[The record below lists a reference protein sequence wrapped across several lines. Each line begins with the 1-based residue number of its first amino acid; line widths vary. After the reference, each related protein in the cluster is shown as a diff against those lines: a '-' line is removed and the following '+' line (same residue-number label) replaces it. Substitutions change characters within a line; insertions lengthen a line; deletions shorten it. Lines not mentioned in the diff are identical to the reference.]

1 MKKMT
6 KSMLLSLLMA
16 TTFATT
22 VAAAAISIDNAKATE
37 SNAVVETADFRM
49 VDGASI
55 RMASPLGLRF
65 IAEMTDDVY
74 EDLITAESGVD
85 KKMGMFIAPYS
96 YFDGYVGKYQDVATK
111 LDLVFYDSTGAVEN
125 KIYSDTENGETVYR
139 ANGVITDLYLK
150 NYSRD
155 FVGIAYI
162 AETTGGKTTYTYA
175 DFNAEDNVR
184 NAAYVAIEAYED
196 YTDAAPRA
204 VFSQYVWGAHLYD
217 NGMTESN
224 GTYTYNG
231 KEYASIEAAA
241 AGLDWSILMDKYAY
255 VKAGECAN
263 INATVTADGKTVDFS
278 GMHINFSSSN
288 ESILTINDNG
298 VMTAKGNGIVTVT
311 ASFMGKTATCQVIAG
326 AIDFEDGK
334 TPSWFTG
341 ARVASFTTT
350 DMYGGKVMEVKSTS
364 DAYGDICVIMPR
376 DTIGAFFANSDVDY
390 FAFDLKLPADATTVR
405 SQVLF
410 KGGSGSFN
418 PFESGEYDTAPIGT
432 FKTYYIARATYEQW
446 IANGV
451 TDTRILNVA
460 KGVMNGMSLY
470 IDNVRGV
477 SAEERIEEWYSFES
491 GGVRTNNGNQ
501 PLLYMSGGNQ
511 WELGFSNINSATAGF
526 TSEIVSDG
534 NRAFQFTKYSGDT
547 KISLNHN
554 TDTDR
559 EKELRAAGY
568 FSFDVYVPAGANA
581 TIKWGNYSGGT
592 LKTGWNTVYV
602 QVDATN
608 NDLILLSD
616 TTGSTY
622 VIDNIQMVTEEE
634 YFENA
639 YGFENGGATL
649 RTSGSEADNY
659 AGTFYVYM
667 GADRRKNVYSIAATG
682 SVSNP
687 RISSENVYDGDY
699 SLAFDKSGD
708 LNLQF
713 RADSATY
720 AALRNGFSF
729 WIYSTIGVNGTSA
742 TNLRNGNSQKLNG
755 GAGMNIS
762 KNTWTKITLT
772 KDDIVQGSGEAGCSF
787 LKIVGS
793 TNGTYYIDGIEPLP
807 ASNTVTL
814 VDGDETKTQSVYK
827 GVSYSLPVPTTYARE
842 FLGWYDANGNKVA
855 TSGVWMLEE
864 DVTLTARYSEVKAID
879 FEDGVLPTY
888 LTRAGGTESLSVV
901 DLNGNKVLKMQGS
914 ASGTSHILNVP
925 LAFLTELFADPTIQY
940 VAFDVKSETTQ
951 TTNFRRS
958 TIRTTGTVGSWGQE
972 PYEADIIADNTNVMG
987 IRPDAFKTF
996 FFTRTDYNNWVSN
1009 NITTEMLITTSGY
1022 VAGESLYV
1030 DNIRPVT
1037 QAEYNK
1043 ANYGFE
1049 TGGIRPNGGN
1059 LLVYYANTGSTWQ
1072 YAITSDSVDGVK
1084 PTFSSFGYTNDDVT
1098 EGNRALTFT
1107 KTAGQVT
1114 LRFNSTSVANF
1125 VAIANATGYY
1135 AFDLYVGAGSDV
1147 VLTYPNFANSVIPGV
1162 EPNVGGWMTIYCQND
1177 TNVCVILKDTTG
1189 GTYAIDNFRSVSSDD
1204 FQDAQYGFEAGT
1216 VGLRLNLLNDA
1227 NTYSGA
1233 AYIYNKGT
1241 DYSGVTASL
1250 SIGEGNSAN
1259 DVNAV
1264 SNVRIAHDIVHS
1276 GTSSLAFD
1284 KGNGYVA
1291 LSRHANSQAL
1301 KDFAGGFSFWMYS
1314 TVDIDATTTKFI
1326 NGVNAKFNDGL
1337 GMYIPANTWTKI
1349 VVKSEDIGNGRFLIM
1364 QGNWSGTIYL
1374 DDFQLI
1380 DWDEFEQYT
1389 ITYDAGVGSVDAN
1402 TQTVYYGAA
1411 YQLKTPSCDR
1421 DFLGWIDEDGN
1432 LFPESGIW
1440 YLTEDVVLTAIYA
1453 EPPQHYYNAV
1463 AEWEEN
1469 GGVVGLTLGA
1479 STYVSSS
1486 GDGALPQPNKDTN
1499 SEDMS
1504 YYRFSGNYG
1513 LNDFLVFD
1521 FTGNNMP
1528 ILSFFNNS
1536 VTNTIYNHAQDAN
1549 VKGWLVTNGMY
1560 VKTGLPYGGF
1570 AGAHANR
1577 VTLIGPYNISYTYDN
1592 NGENQSLAQV
1602 RTSIGSAADPS
1613 PITMASLNANDQY
1626 RVIIGWVE
1634 NGNNMNLRVVAW
1646 NMTTGVQ
1653 LVNYNQGGVP
1663 KADWTGDIVLYGHY
1677 SRETYV
1683 DHVYPIAEGLDAAL
1697 ALYTPDMLAYKAEWD
1712 GNGVTLAAS
1721 TYAGNVSYPTSADM
1735 SYLAFNGKYGSG
1747 DYVVFD
1753 FTGSNMPIVSFFNN
1767 TITNTMYNNNGTGS
1781 TATVKDAN
1789 VAGWIWA
1796 NGLYNA
1802 DGSIYGGETGAHA
1815 SRLALIGKQKVI
1827 GYDQG
1832 TNGFRV
1838 NLGSAS
1844 DIHPLSIRALQDVT
1858 DTYRMIIGIRANGA
1872 NKVYVDMAAINM
1884 VTGALVYS
1892 NSWEVSTAISADGS
1906 IILYGQFGKTTVL
1919 DSVLGIEEDTNLETL
1934 IAKYAKDVDYSD
1946 EAAVT
1951 LDRYGYSSITNGQW
1965 TVDGTNQESNP
1976 TDYRELQAT
1985 YDTYAASGL
1994 NIMLAQ
2000 SAFSTDK
2007 SGWENTSRYMDMAA
2021 KAGLKVILTDWHI
2034 QLRSAPLKAGSKGV
2048 ELTTS
2053 SEGYGPWVLA
2063 SDLNADGTGKTQA
2076 VQDYLNWV
2084 AAAGLTIDKTTF
2096 KDQNALDAYLMG
2108 EIKHYKDHPAFYGVM
2123 LADEP
2128 SYHNAYCYGKVYQ
2141 SLKRIA
2147 PDMYVQ
2153 YNLLPLEQNLST
2165 IQYRYPGLSSN
2176 SSLSNAQVENAY
2188 KAYVTGFI
2196 DAMGTDYI
2204 QYDDYP
2210 FKSAE
2215 EGFLI
2220 WKDTVPYVD
2229 NTALRNIQ
2237 LIAEIAAERGLDVKV
2252 VTQTALMHTGGQN
2265 GPVHIRKITEADARW
2280 LNNYLMGFGVKQI
2293 NYFTYWTKASNS
2305 SSGEWYDDGGSFVNR
2320 DGSTTEVYNIMKA
2333 IMADNDKFAPTISNF
2348 NYSDSHV
2355 YGTNN
2360 DSNLNNDH
2368 IDWSSSLTDSN
2379 YSFKWLTN
2387 VTTSKEYT
2395 LVTELYDEENYNYMY
2410 MVMNTIDTYYGGT
2423 QSVTVTL
2430 DSNVASFYVY
2440 NPNGTRTLVSGNT
2453 YSVSLTAGQA
2463 IYIMPAQING

>member
-231 KEYASIEAAA
+231 KEYASIEDAAK
-241 AGLDWSILMDKYAY
+241 GLSWSLSMDKYAY
-255 VKAGECAN
+255 VKAGESAN
-263 INATVTADGKTVDFS
+263 VNATVTGDGKTVDFS
-278 GMHINFSSSN
+278 GMHINFSSSD

-390 FAFDLKLPADATTVR
+390 FAFDLKLPEGATTARGDVYFR
-405 SQVLF
+405 AGN
-410 KGGSGSFN
+410 GGWAVY
-418 PFESGEYDTAPIGT
+418 ESGTYDVPPTDA

-622 VIDNIQMVTEEE
+622 VIDNIQMLTEEE

-639 YGFENGGATL
+639 YGFESGGATL

-699 SLAFDKSGD
+699 SLAFDKNGD

-729 WIYSTIGVNGTSA
+729 WIYSTIGVNGTAA
-742 TNLRNGNSQKLNG
+742 TNLRNGNGQKLNG

-772 KDDIVQGSGEAGCSF
+772 KDDIVQGTGEAGCKF
-787 LKIVGS
+787 LSIVGS
-793 TNGTYYIDGIEPLP
+793 TNGTYYIDDIQPLEYY
-807 ASNTVTL
+807 TVTL
-814 VDGDETKTQSVYK
+814 NSGIGYVSNNTMEVCYGD
-827 GVSYSLPVPTTYARE
+827 SYTLPTPAANVK
-842 FLGWYDANGNKVA
+842 FLGWVDQDGN
-855 TSGVWMLEE
+855 
-864 DVTLTARYSEVKAID
+864 
-879 FEDGVLPTY
+879 
-888 LTRAGGTESLSVV
+888 
-901 DLNGNKVLKMQGS
+901 
-914 ASGTSHILNVP
+914 
-925 LAFLTELFADPTIQY
+925 
-940 VAFDVKSETTQ
+940 
-951 TTNFRRS
+951 
-958 TIRTTGTVGSWGQE
+958 
-972 PYEADIIADNTNVMG
+972 
-987 IRPDAFKTF
+987 
-996 FFTRTDYNNWVSN
+996 
-1009 NITTEMLITTSGY
+1009 
-1022 VAGESLYV
+1022 
-1030 DNIRPVT
+1030 
-1037 QAEYNK
+1037 
-1043 ANYGFE
+1043 
-1049 TGGIRPNGGN
+1049 
-1059 LLVYYANTGSTWQ
+1059 
-1072 YAITSDSVDGVK
+1072 
-1084 PTFSSFGYTNDDVT
+1084 SFPT
-1098 EGNRALTFT
+1098 EGIW
-1107 KTAGQVT
+1107 K
-1114 LRFNSTSVANF
+1114 
-1125 VAIANATGYY
+1125 
-1135 AFDLYVGAGSDV
+1135 
-1147 VLTYPNFANSVIPGV
+1147 
-1162 EPNVGGWMTIYCQND
+1162 
-1177 TNVCVILKDTTG
+1177 LK
-1189 GTYAIDNFRSVSSDD
+1189 
-1204 FQDAQYGFEAGT
+1204 
-1216 VGLRLNLLNDA
+1216 
-1227 NTYSGA
+1227 
-1233 AYIYNKGT
+1233 
-1241 DYSGVTASL
+1241 
-1250 SIGEGNSAN
+1250 
-1259 DVNAV
+1259 
-1264 SNVRIAHDIVHS
+1264 
-1276 GTSSLAFD
+1276 
-1284 KGNGYVA
+1284 
-1291 LSRHANSQAL
+1291 
-1301 KDFAGGFSFWMYS
+1301 
-1314 TVDIDATTTKFI
+1314 
-1326 NGVNAKFNDGL
+1326 
-1337 GMYIPANTWTKI
+1337 
-1349 VVKSEDIGNGRFLIM
+1349 
-1364 QGNWSGTIYL
+1364 
-1374 DDFQLI
+1374 
-1380 DWDEFEQYT
+1380 
-1389 ITYDAGVGSVDAN
+1389 
-1402 TQTVYYGAA
+1402 
-1411 YQLKTPSCDR
+1411 
-1421 DFLGWIDEDGN
+1421 
-1432 LFPESGIW
+1432 
-1440 YLTEDVVLTAIYA
+1440 EDVVLTATYA
-1453 EPPQHYYNAV
+1453 EAGERYYNSS

-1479 STYVSSS
+1479 STYTSSG

-1504 YYRFSGNYG
+1504 YYRFAGDYG

-1536 VTNTIYNHAQDAN
+1536 VTNTIYNHAQDAD
-1549 VKGWLVTNGMY
+1549 VKGWLVTNGIY

-1577 VTLIGPYNISYTYDN
+1577 VTLIGPYNISYTYDD
-1592 NGENQSLAQV
+1592 NGSNQPITQV
-1602 RTSIGSAADPS
+1602 RTSIGSVSAPS
-1613 PITMASLNANDQY
+1613 PITMNSLNANDQY
-1626 RVIIGWVE
+1626 RVIVGWVE
-1634 NGNNMNLRVVAW
+1634 SGNNMNLRMIAW
-1646 NMTTGVQ
+1646 NMTEGVKI
-1653 LVNYNQGGVP
+1653 VDYNQGGVP

-1683 DHVYPIAEGLDAAL
+1683 DNVYSIVHGLDEAL
-1697 ALYTPDMLAYKAEWD
+1697 ALYTPSMLAYKAEWD

-1721 TYAGNVSYPTSADM
+1721 THVGADANVPLNSGYKEDM
-1735 SYLAFNGKYGSG
+1735 SYVAFNGSYGLN

-1753 FTGSNMPIVSFFNN
+1753 FTGDNFPFVSFFNN
-1767 TITNTMYNNNGTGS
+1767 TITNTIWNWALDENVHGWVISNGLRAKNGSPSGGITSANSSRIQYAGSYKYMFKYDDNGT
-1781 TATVKDAN
+1781 TKQWRA
-1789 VAGWIWA
+1789 
-1796 NGLYNA
+1796 A
-1802 DGSIYGGETGAHA
+1802 DGSASAPSPISIRTLETVTDPYRAIIGFEDNAGNGIKARIYVINMTTGATVLNSVKAFAA
-1815 SRLALIGKQKVI
+1815 SS
-1827 GYDQG
+1827 YPY
-1832 TNGFRV
+1832 
-1838 NLGSAS
+1838 LG
-1844 DIHPLSIRALQDVT
+1844 
-1858 DTYRMIIGIRANGA
+1858 
-1872 NKVYVDMAAINM
+1872 
-1884 VTGALVYS
+1884 
-1892 NSWEVSTAISADGS
+1892 EGS

-1919 DSVLGIEEDTNLETL
+1919 DSVFGIEEDTTIDAL
-1934 IAKYAKDVDYSD
+1934 ISKYGKDVDYSD
-1946 EAAVT
+1946 ESAVT
-1951 LDRYGYSSITNGQW
+1951 LERYGYSSITDGQW
-1965 TVDGTNQESNP
+1965 TVDGNNQVSNP

-2000 SAFSTDK
+2000 NAFSTDK
-2007 SGWENTSRYMDMAA
+2007 SGWADTSRYLDMAA
-2021 KAGLKVILTDWHI
+2021 NAGLKVILTDWHI
-2034 QLRSAPLKAGSKGV
+2034 QNASAPLKAGSKGP
-2048 ELTTS
+2048 ELS
-2053 SEGYGPWVLA
+2053 SESDGYGPWVLA
-2063 SDLNADGTGKTQA
+2063 SDLNDDGTGKTAA
-2076 VQDYLNWV
+2076 VQEYLDLV
-2084 AAAGLTIDKTTF
+2084 KAAGLTMNTTRF

-2147 PDMYVQ
+2147 PEMYVQ
-2153 YNLLPLEQNLST
+2153 YNLLPLEQTLST
-2165 IQYRYPGLSSN
+2165 IKYRYPGLSNKSSASN
-2176 SSLSNAQVENAY
+2176 TELENAY

-2215 EGFLI
+2215 EGILF
-2220 WKDTVPYVD
+2220 WTDTVPYVD

-2252 VTQTALMHTGGQN
+2252 VTQTALMHTGGKD

-2305 SSGEWYDDGGSFVNR
+2305 STGEWYDDGGSFVNR
-2320 DGSTTEVYNIMKA
+2320 DGTMTEVYNIMKA
-2333 IMADNDKFAPTISNF
+2333 IMAENTAFAPTISNF

-2368 IDWSSSLTDSN
+2368 ISWSSSLTDSN
-2379 YSFKWLTN
+2379 YSFKWLAG
-2387 VTTSKEYT
+2387 VTTNKEYT

-2410 MVMNTIDTYYGGT
+2410 MLMNTIDTYYGGT

-2430 DSNVASFYVY
+2430 DSKVASFYVY
-2440 NPNGTRTLVSGNT
+2440 SPNGSRTLVTGNT
-2453 YSVSLTAGQA
+2453 YTVSLTAGQA